1 MALSEKEQQLLAQM
15 EAALAAE
22 DPKLANTL
30 GGGAT
35 RSLHRRSATLA
46 IIGLLAGLGL
56 LLVGMSWH
64 WSVSVA
70 GFLVMLASAGIALR
84 SWRRV
89 PPTTQ
94 HPVAPESDLDFLRGL
109 EDKRRRHPFDDGAA

>member
-22 DPKLANTL
+22 DPKFADALR
-30 GGGAT
+30 GGAT
-35 RSLHRRSATLA
+35 RSLHRRGATLA
-46 IIGLLAGLGL
+46 IIGLLIGLGL

-70 GFLVMLASAGIALR
+70 GFVVMLASTALALR
-84 SWRRV
+84 SWRIV
-89 PPTTQ
+89 PPSPTA
-94 HPVAPESDLDFLRGL
+94 VAPESDVTFLKGLD
-109 EDKRRRHPFDDGAA
+109 DKRRRHPFDDGAA

>member
-46 IIGLLAGLGL
+46 IIGLLIGLGL
-56 LLVGMSWH
+56 LLAGMSWH
-64 WSVSVA
+64 WVVSVI
-70 GFLVMLASAGIALR
+70 GFLIMLASTGLALR
-84 SWRRV
+84 SWRLV
-89 PPTTQ
+89 PPAAGQ
-94 HPVAPESDLDFLRGL
+94 PVAPESDTNFLKGLD
-109 EDKRRRHPFDDGAA
+109 DKRRHPFDDDTN